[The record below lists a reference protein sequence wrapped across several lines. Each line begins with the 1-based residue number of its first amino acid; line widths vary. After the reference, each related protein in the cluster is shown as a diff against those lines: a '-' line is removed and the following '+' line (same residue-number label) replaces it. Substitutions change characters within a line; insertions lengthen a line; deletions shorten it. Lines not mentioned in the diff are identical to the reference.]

1 MSFAFG
7 KYDTPI
13 KIFTWVALP
22 DGFGGSIPSKQTL
35 LHTNARAI
43 RNKTTGADSLLI
55 TGQVDAMRK
64 VYTFGIMYR
73 ENFAP
78 KVGQFIEYR
87 GVEHQIIDVT
97 QAEQRQVREFVITAR
112 EIEK

>member
-13 KIFTWVALP
+13 KIFTWAALP

-43 RNKTTGADSLLI
+43 RVKAGMDALLI